1 MRARIPTQRLQ
12 SVYSQPRSGDNFG
25 QSISLYENFL
35 VVGCPGR
42 EDTWLHTGKVAT
54 DWEGED
60 VGGVYLYRRDSAEK
74 AFSFFQVRRREAY
87 SSFKFSSSITGIVF
101 VVVRTSCSWA
111 TSTRSMPTPSLLQTS
126 FSDGHSTFS
135 RVWPSKNTVGI

>member
-1 MRARIPTQRLQ
+1 MLRSGMIFYAIYTAFQPSHSCHPPPPRRLVQ
-12 SVYSQPRSGDNFG
+12 LLQTSHYKPRSGDRFG
-25 QSISLYENFL
+25 ESVSLYENFL

-74 AFSFFQVRRREAY
+74 AFSFFQV
-87 SSFKFSSSITGIVF
+87 
-101 VVVRTSCSWA
+101 
-111 TSTRSMPTPSLLQTS
+111 M
-126 FSDGHSTFS
+126 
-135 RVWPSKNTVGI
+135 WPINS

>member
-1 MRARIPTQRLQ
+1 MPFSRPFDRRICFTPPPARPCTINIQLLQ
-12 SVYSQPRSGDNFG
+12 SAHLKPRPGDSFG

-42 EDTWLHTGKVAT
+42 EDTWLHTGKVTT

-74 AFSFFQVRRREAY
+74 AFSFFQVR
-87 SSFKFSSSITGIVF
+87 
-101 VVVRTSCSWA
+101 
-111 TSTRSMPTPSLLQTS
+111 
-126 FSDGHSTFS
+126 
-135 RVWPSKNTVGI
+135 